1 MIYINPHLNLAAI
14 RHFECLLIK
23 SNINLN
29 MAVFSKSP
37 QEKQERIMV
46 DLINRVNENV
56 QRLRII
62 EQKLQAID
70 NRINSVEQNMVIYNK
85 NVQKMLSE
93 RDSKITALEER
104 LEKVETTYNEILKQ
118 LKLVATKANVEE
130 LKELISIYDPL
141 KSKFVTREEMERFV
155 EEKLSK

>member
-1 MIYINPHLNLAAI
+1 MFINKKQH
-14 RHFECLLIK
+14 
-23 SNINLN
+23 NLN
-29 MAVFSKSP
+29 MAVFSKAP

>member
-1 MIYINPHLNLAAI
+1 
-14 RHFECLLIK
+14 
-23 SNINLN
+23 
-29 MAVFSKSP
+29 MAVFSKAP

>member
-1 MIYINPHLNLAAI
+1 
-14 RHFECLLIK
+14 
-23 SNINLN
+23 